1 MLKGISSRLTKGK
14 NNPQDYLKQH
24 VETKGEENL
33 RTYLGTRILQKIS
46 TTLGTLNPL
55 RN

>member
-1 MLKGISSRLTKGK
+1 MMYMLKGISSRLTKGK

-33 RTYLGTRILQKIS
+33 RTYLGTRIL
-46 TTLGTLNPL
+46 
-55 RN
+55 